1 MRPSVLALTL
11 SSLPRSWTSLVCP
24 ARPNCPFG
32 GREVASIT
40 CNKKLGLAGQTKTPP
55 PVLSSQAIEEEA
67 EKEVEDATQFA
78 TSSPVPDP
86 GELYTSVYSDSPD
99 LPIRGCDPFTWG
111 KHSPKAV
118 QRV

>member
-1 MRPSVLALTL
+1 MVNNLQRELGSSRPDLDYTPLLFS
-11 SSLPRSWTSLVCP
+11 
-24 ARPNCPFG
+24 
-32 GREVASIT
+32 
-40 CNKKLGLAGQTKTPP
+40 QT
-55 PVLSSQAIEEEA
+55 IEQEA

>member
-1 MRPSVLALTL
+1 MDYTPLLFS
-11 SSLPRSWTSLVCP
+11 
-24 ARPNCPFG
+24 
-32 GREVASIT
+32 
-40 CNKKLGLAGQTKTPP
+40 QT
-55 PVLSSQAIEEEA
+55 IEQEA